1 MAERLLYEKRQ
12 WGEFH
17 VLYERTFADGMSMLT
32 KELVVEAGKGISYQ
46 RHFHR
51 DEYWTIVDGEGEI
64 IIEGEKRTV
73 RRGDTA
79 VIRREQLHTIRANG
93 SHADCADC
101 AESPI
106 PQSESHTDCAESLDP
121 HTPHPTPYPPLTII
135 EVQIGDL
142 LSEDDIERISFPW

>member
-79 VIRREQLHTIRANG
+79 VIRREQLHTIRAL
-93 SHADCADC
+93 
-101 AESPI
+101 ESPT
-106 PQSESHTDCAESLDP
+106 ESSPSPSSGGIEGG
-121 HTPHPTPYPPLTII
+121 LTII
-135 EVQIGDL
+135 ETQVGDL

>member
-79 VIRREQLHTIRANG
+79 VIRREQLHTIRAL
-93 SHADCADC
+93 
-101 AESPI
+101 ESPI
-106 PQSESHTDCAESLDP
+106 ESSSSLSSGGIVGG
-121 HTPHPTPYPPLTII
+121 LTII
-135 EVQIGDL
+135 ETQIGDL

>member
-1 MAERLLYEKRQ
+1 MAERLQYEKRQ

-79 VIRREQLHTIRANG
+79 VIRREQLHTIRAL
-93 SHADCADC
+93 
-101 AESPI
+101 ESP
-106 PQSESHTDCAESLDP
+106 TDSLP
-121 HTPHPTPYPPLTII
+121 SPSSGGIEGGLTII
-135 EVQIGDL
+135 ETQVGDL

>member
-79 VIRREQLHTIRANG
+79 VIRREQLHTIRAL
-93 SHADCADC
+93 
-101 AESPI
+101 ESPTESS
-106 PQSESHTDCAESLDP
+106 PSSSSEGIEGG
-121 HTPHPTPYPPLTII
+121 LTII
-135 EVQIGDL
+135 ETQIGDL

>member
-79 VIRREQLHTIRANG
+79 VIRREQLHTIRAL
-93 SHADCADC
+93 
-101 AESPI
+101 
-106 PQSESHTDCAESLDP
+106 ESHTESSP
-121 HTPHPTPYPPLTII
+121 SPSSGGIEGGLTII
-135 EVQIGDL
+135 ETQVGDL

>member
-79 VIRREQLHTIRANG
+79 VIRREQLHTIRAL
-93 SHADCADC
+93 
-101 AESPI
+101 ESP
-106 PQSESHTDCAESLDP
+106 TESLP
-121 HTPHPTPYPPLTII
+121 SLSSGGIEGGLTII
-135 EVQIGDL
+135 ETQVGDL

>member
-1 MAERLLYEKRQ
+1 MAERLIYEKRQ

-79 VIRREQLHTIRANG
+79 VIRREQLHTIRAL
-93 SHADCADC
+93 
-101 AESPI
+101 ES
-106 PQSESHTDCAESLDP
+106 STDSLP
-121 HTPHPTPYPPLTII
+121 SPSSGGIEGGLTII
-135 EVQIGDL
+135 ETQIGDL

>member
-73 RRGDTA
+73 RRGDTFI
-79 VIRREQLHTIRANG
+79 IRKDNLHTIKANT
-93 SHADCADC
+93 
-101 AESPI
+101 
-106 PQSESHTDCAESLDP
+106 Q
-121 HTPHPTPYPPLTII
+121 LTII
-135 EVQIGDL
+135 EVQMGDL
-142 LSEDDIERISFPW
+142 LSEDDIERLPLE

>member
-73 RRGDTA
+73 KRGDTA
-79 VIRREQLHTIRANG
+79 VIRREQLHTIRAL
-93 SHADCADC
+93 
-101 AESPI
+101 ESP
-106 PQSESHTDCAESLDP
+106 TESLSSLSSGGIEGG
-121 HTPHPTPYPPLTII
+121 LTII
-135 EVQIGDL
+135 ETQIGDL

>member
-79 VIRREQLHTIRANG
+79 VIRREQLHTIRAL
-93 SHADCADC
+93 
-101 AESPI
+101 ESPTESS
-106 PQSESHTDCAESLDP
+106 PSPSSEGIEGA
-121 HTPHPTPYPPLTII
+121 LTII
-135 EVQIGDL
+135 EVQIGDI
-142 LSEDDIERISFPW
+142 LSENDIERIPHDF

>member
-51 DEYWTIVDGEGEI
+51 DEYWTIIDGEGEI
-64 IIEGEKRTV
+64 IIDGEKRTV
-73 RRGDTA
+73 QRADTA
-79 VIRREQLHTIRANG
+79 IIKKLQLHTIRATSN
-93 SHADCADC
+93 
-101 AESPI
+101 
-106 PQSESHTDCAESLDP
+106 
-121 HTPHPTPYPPLTII
+121 LTII
-135 EVQIGDL
+135 ETQIGDL
-142 LSEDDIERISFPW
+142 LIEDDIERISFPW

>member
-1 MAERLLYEKRQ
+1 MEERLLYEKRQ

-64 IIEGEKRTV
+64 IIDGV
-73 RRGDTA
+73 RQPVKRGDTF
-79 VIRREQLHTIRANG
+79 IICREQLHTIRAL
-93 SHADCADC
+93 
-101 AESPI
+101 ESP
-106 PQSESHTDCAESLDP
+106 TDSLP
-121 HTPHPTPYPPLTII
+121 SPSSGGIEGGLTII
-135 EVQIGDL
+135 ETQIGDL

>member
-73 RRGDTA
+73 RRGDTF
-79 VIRREQLHTIRANG
+79 VIRKDNLHTIKANT
-93 SHADCADC
+93 
-101 AESPI
+101 
-106 PQSESHTDCAESLDP
+106 Q
-121 HTPHPTPYPPLTII
+121 LTII
-135 EVQIGDL
+135 EVQMGDL

>member
-79 VIRREQLHTIRANG
+79 VIRREQLHTIRAL
-93 SHADCADC
+93 
-101 AESPI
+101 ESP
-106 PQSESHTDCAESLDP
+106 TESLP
-121 HTPHPTPYPPLTII
+121 SPSSGGIVGGLTII
-135 EVQIGDL
+135 ETQIGDL